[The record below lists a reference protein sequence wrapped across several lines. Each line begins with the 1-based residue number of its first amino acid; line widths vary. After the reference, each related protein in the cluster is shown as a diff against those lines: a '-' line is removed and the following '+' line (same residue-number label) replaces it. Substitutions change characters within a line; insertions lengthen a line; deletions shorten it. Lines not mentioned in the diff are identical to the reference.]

1 MRRLCVN
8 VTFGL
13 YRKWV
18 EVGASLSKMKTR
30 HGVVRFFR
38 SEIDATELAG
48 LVAEINCSLQAFLV
62 SLEVVHHFWR
72 VDQDFIRLGVLW

>member
-1 MRRLCVN
+1 MRRLRVN
-8 VTFGL
+8 VTFRL

-18 EVGASLSKMKTR
+18 EVGESLSKMKTR

-48 LVAEINCSLQAFLV
+48 LIAEINCSLQVFLV
-62 SLEVVHHFWR
+62 SLIVVHHF
-72 VDQDFIRLGVLW
+72 

>member
-1 MRRLCVN
+1 MRRLRVN
-8 VTFGL
+8 VTFHL

-18 EVGASLSKMKTR
+18 EVGENLSKMKTR

-48 LVAEINCSLQAFLV
+48 LVEEINCSLQVFLV
-62 SLEVVHHFWR
+62 SLESVYLWR
-72 VDQDFIRLGVLW
+72 VD